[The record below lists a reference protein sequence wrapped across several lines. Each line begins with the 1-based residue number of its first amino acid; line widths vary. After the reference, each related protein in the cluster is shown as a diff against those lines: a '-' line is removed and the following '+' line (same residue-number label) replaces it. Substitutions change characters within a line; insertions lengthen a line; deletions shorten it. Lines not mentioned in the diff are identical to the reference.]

1 MRNEKTALI
10 SVKQALQ
17 KVLATAQDF
26 GKEEISLQEATGR
39 VLKTTVIADSDFPPF
54 NRAAMDGIAIDFQ
67 QFKKGQ
73 TTFTIEA
80 VQAAGSPQ
88 KTLQNRQN
96 CIEVMT
102 GAVLPVATDT
112 VIRYEDIDLKNGQA
126 SLQVTAITAG
136 QNIHT
141 KGKDSCAGSFLI
153 AENTKISAA
162 EIGVL
167 ASVGQATITVAKQP
181 RVLIISTGDELVPV
195 SATPLPHQIRRSNV
209 HTLVSLLA
217 SLHISSETAHM
228 TDDKPLLK
236 AAIEKALAMYDV
248 LLFSGAVSKGKYD
261 FLPEIF
267 SELGVQKQ
275 FHTVAQRPG
284 KPFWFG
290 QRTNAKTAHIT
301 TVFGFPG
308 NPISTYVNC
317 LAYFYPW
324 YRKSVGITAKQE
336 TAILTTTISF
346 SPALTYFVAVKINTK
361 NGELLATPVQ
371 GNGSGDLVSL
381 TQADGFV
388 ILPATQDT
396 FITGTVFPIIRF
408 RK

>member
-10 SVKQALQ
+10 SAEQALQ

-26 GKEEISLQEATGR
+26 GTEEVLLQAATGR
-39 VLKTTVIADSDFPPF
+39 VLKTTVFADSDFPPF
-54 NRAAMDGIAIDFQ
+54 NRVAMDGIAIAFQ
-67 QFKKGQ
+67 QFKNGQ
-73 TTFTIEA
+73 TAFTIEA

-88 KTLQNRQN
+88 KTLQNKQN

-102 GAVLPVATDT
+102 GAVLPAGVDT
-112 VIRYEDIDLKNGQA
+112 VIRYEDIVVENGQA
-126 SLQVTAITAG
+126 SLQVAAITAG

-167 ASVGQATITVAKQP
+167 ASVGQAIVTVAKQP

-195 SATPLPHQIRRSNV
+195 AATPLPHQIRRSNV

-228 TDDKPLLK
+228 TDDKHLLK
-236 AAIEKALAMYDV
+236 AAIEKALARYDV

-267 SELGVQKQ
+267 TELGVQKH

-290 QRTNAKTAHIT
+290 QKTTKGHTT

-324 YRKSVGITAKQE
+324 YCQSVGITNEQE

-346 SPALTYFVAVKINTK
+346 SPALTYFVAVKITSR
-361 NGELLATPVQ
+361 NGHVQATPVQ

-381 TQADGFV
+381 TQADGFI
-388 ILPATQDT
+388 ILPATLDT